1 MFEFLSATS
10 LPSKAI
16 CCTTILTI
24 DWLHG
29 RRRIAKIP
37 SCAAVVKWDAFYQVW
52 DLKEASLL
60 KEFMSGSFSNIEI
73 DNICLGVMVYCVL
86 IVNLSITESHIEK
99 IEEIEHTYK
108 WE

>member
-1 MFEFLSATS
+1 
-10 LPSKAI
+10 
-16 CCTTILTI
+16 
-24 DWLHG
+24 
-29 RRRIAKIP
+29 
-37 SCAAVVKWDAFYQVW
+37 
-52 DLKEASLL
+52 
-60 KEFMSGSFSNIEI
+60 MSGSFSNIEI